1 MKFIYDFIRLWI
13 YWGDYKEAWQDAK
26 FMNDKKIQ
34 KELIGILL
42 KLKEWEPNRKYK
54 IRAKIRKVYSG
65 DPNPPLD
72 LEL

>member
-13 YWGDYKEAWQDAK
+13 YWGDYKEAWQTAK

-34 KELIGILL
+34 KEL
-42 KLKEWEPNRKYK
+42 KYK
-54 IRAKIRKVYSG
+54 IKAKIRKVYYG
-65 DPNPPLD
+65 DPNPHLD